1 MFIVYVYIAM
11 IILSFMA
18 PTACV
23 PTQQTQ
29 IHPEAHLRRGSC
41 IPAQQTQINPEA
53 LLRRGSLP
61 VTPTSG
67 NLFPKF
73 FNQKSILM
81 IFPEGPK
88 PFFRFLTFANFREK
102 VTELL
107 R

>member
-67 NLFPKF
+67 NFLPKF
-73 FNQKSILM
+73 RIQKSIL
-81 IFPEGPK
+81 INFPEVPK
-88 PFFRFLTFANFREK
+88 TFIRFSTFSNFHEK
-102 VTELL
+102 VKELQL
-107 R
+107 